1 MDDPESVDLKQTVN
15 LPKTAFSMKANLPQT
30 EPKTLARWE
39 KERLYHQI
47 RAVAA
52 GRPRYILHDGP
63 PYANGRIHLGTAFN
77 KILKDFIVKS
87 KTMAGFDAPYVPG
100 WDCHGLPIEINVDN
114 ELGARRAHLPPL
126 EIRRAC
132 RKYAEKYVDLQ
143 RTDFKRLGVL
153 GQWEDPY
160 LTMSAHYQSVIAGAF
175 VDFLE
180 KGYVYKGLKPVH
192 WCIKDRTALAEA
204 EVEYE
209 DDTSPSIW
217 VRFRLVSDAAAIDPA
232 LAGRAAVSI
241 SEDITV
247 KELSERLDVKAAHVI
262 TKLVNR
268 GIFAT
273 ADQTLDAK
281 LATEVARDFGTAMP
295 PVYGLIWTTTPW
307 TMPANV
313 AIAFNP
319 KFEYAAAEVGG
330 AVYIVAADLLKVTA
344 EKCGWTQ
351 PRVVATFPGAKL
363 DRVVFR
369 HPFLERDSLGLLADH
384 VTLEQGTGAV
394 HTAPGHGQED
404 YVSARQYG
412 IEIYC
417 PVDAAGR
424 FFHATGAAGRLPE
437 ELIGKTVWEANPLVI
452 EILKAHGAL
461 LGMEKLAH
469 SYPHC
474 WRCHKP
480 VIFRATEQWFI
491 GMERNDFRQHALE
504 AVRRSRWIPEW
515 GQERISNMIASRPD
529 WCISRQKAWGV
540 PIVVFYCEG
549 CREPLVDRRIQDG
562 IVQLFREHT
571 ADVWYERTAAELLP
585 AGTKCAKCGGTEFSK
600 ENDVLD
606 VWFDSGSSHLAVL
619 NGRFGLEWPA
629 DMYIEGGDQY
639 RGWFQSSLLVGT
651 GLKGGA
657 PYRASALS
665 GWVLDGEGRAMHKS
679 LGNAIEPEE
688 VIKHHGAEILRLW
701 SASVEFSED
710 VRLSETILTR
720 LVDAY
725 RKLRNTFRYLLGN
738 VHDFDPQKD
747 QTAAD
752 QFEEID
758 QWILV
763 KAADLVKHCR
773 GWYDNYEFHK
783 VFHNVYAFA
792 TVDLSSV
799 YFDVLKDRLYCSAA
813 NWATRRSAQTTL
825 YRLLDALVRLLAP
838 IMSFTTEEVWTHMGR
853 PASVHMALFPEPGEL
868 TAGLGETARANA
880 ADWDGLIETRDDVL
894 KCLEAARNEKRIGA
908 PLEAR
913 IVLTASGENATLLE
927 RYAAELAALFI
938 VSQVEVKRAAEGWNV
953 AVERSAGEKCERCW
967 RYTTD
972 TGADSR
978 YPTVCGRCAQAVDEI
993 RHG

>member
-47 RAVAA
+47 RGVSA

-114 ELGARRAHLPPL
+114 ELGAKKAHIPPL

-132 RKYAEKYVDLQ
+132 RRYAEKFVDLQ

-209 DDTSPSIW
+209 NDTSPSIW
-217 VRFRLVSDAAAIDPA
+217 VRFRLTSDAAAIDPA
-232 LAGRAAVSI
+232 LAGRS
-241 SEDITV
+241 
-247 KELSERLDVKAAHVI
+247 
-262 TKLVNR
+262 
-268 GIFAT
+268 
-273 ADQTLDAK
+273 
-281 LATEVARDFGTAMP
+281 
-295 PVYGLIWTTTPW
+295 VYGLIWTTTPW

-313 AIAFNP
+313 AIAYNP
-319 KFEYAAAEVGG
+319 KFEYVAAEVGG

-344 EKCGWTQ
+344 EKCGWTE
-351 PRVVATFPGAKL
+351 PRVVATFPGTKL
-363 DRVVFR
+363 DRAVFR

-412 IEIYC
+412 LEVYC

-437 ELIGKTVWEANPLVI
+437 ELIGKTVWEANPLVV

-461 LGMEKLAH
+461 LAMEKLAH

-474 WRCHKP
+474 WRCHRP

-491 GMERNDFRQHALE
+491 GMDRNSFREHALE

-540 PIVVFYCEG
+540 PIIVFYCEG
-549 CREPLVDRRIQDG
+549 CREPLTDRRILDG
-562 IVQLFREHT
+562 IVQLFRDHT

-585 AGTKCAKCGGTEFSK
+585 AGTKCPKCGGTEFSK
-600 ENDVLD
+600 ESDVLD

-619 NGRFGLEWPA
+619 SGRFGLEWPA

-657 PYRASALS
+657 PFRASALS

-738 VHDFDPQKD
+738 LHDFDPQKD
-747 QTAAD
+747 RLPGD
-752 QFEEID
+752 QLQEID

-763 KAADLVKHCR
+763 KAADLTARCR
-773 GWYDNYEFHK
+773 AWYDNYEFHK
-783 VFHNVYAFA
+783 VYHAAYAFA

-799 YFDVLKDRLYCSAA
+799 YLDVLKDRLYCSAA
-813 NWATRRSAQTTL
+813 NWAARRSAQTAL
-825 YRLLDALVRLLAP
+825 YRLLDGLVRLLAP

-868 TAGLGETARANA
+868 TEGLGEPAQGCHDDWEKLMGPRA
-880 ADWDGLIETRDDVL
+880 EVMRQ
-894 KCLEAARNEKRIGA
+894 LEAARNEKRIGA

-913 IVLTASGENATLLE
+913 VVLTASGDLAALLE
-927 RYAAELAALFI
+927 QYAAELPALFI
-938 VSQVEVKRAAEGWNV
+938 VSQVEVKRAAEGGLTV
-953 AVERSAGEKCERCW
+953 AVERAAGKKCERCW

-978 YPTVCGRCAQAVDEI
+978 YPTVCGRCAQAVGETL
-993 RHG
+993 HG

>member
-1 MDDPESVDLKQTVN
+1 MDEPQSVDLKQTVN
-15 LPKTAFSMKANLPQT
+15 LPKTAFSMKANLPQA

-47 RAVAA
+47 RGIAA

-114 ELGARRAHLPPL
+114 ELGAKKAHVSPL

-132 RKYAEKYVDLQ
+132 RQYAEKYVDLQ

-209 DDTSPSIW
+209 NDLSPSIW
-217 VRFRLVSDAAAIDPA
+217 VRFRLMSDAAAIDPA
-232 LAGRAAVSI
+232 LAERA
-241 SEDITV
+241 
-247 KELSERLDVKAAHVI
+247 
-262 TKLVNR
+262 
-268 GIFAT
+268 
-273 ADQTLDAK
+273 
-281 LATEVARDFGTAMP
+281 
-295 PVYGLIWTTTPW
+295 VYGLIWTTTPW
-307 TMPANV
+307 TIPANV

-319 KFEYAAAEVGG
+319 KFEYAAVEVGG
-330 AVYIVAADLLKVTA
+330 AVYIVAADLLTVTA
-344 EKCGWTQ
+344 EKCGWAE
-351 PRVVATFPGAKL
+351 PRVVAKFAGAKL
-363 DRVVFR
+363 DRAVFR

-437 ELIGKTVWEANPLVI
+437 ELIGKTVWDANPLVI

-540 PIVVFYCEG
+540 PIIVFYCEG
-549 CREPLVDRRIQDG
+549 CREPLTDRKILDG

-571 ADVWYERTAAELLP
+571 ADIWYERTAAELLP
-585 AGTKCAKCGGTEFSK
+585 AGTKCAKCGGREFSK
-600 ENDVLD
+600 ENDILD

-619 NGRFGLEWPA
+619 NERFGLEWPA

-657 PYRASALS
+657 PFRASALS

-738 VHDFDPQKD
+738 LHDFDPQKD
-747 QTAAD
+747 RTAAD
-752 QFEEID
+752 QFQEID

-763 KAADLVKHCR
+763 RAADLVERCR
-773 GWYDNYEFHK
+773 AWYDNYEFHK
-783 VFHNVYAFA
+783 VYHAVYAFA
-792 TVDLSSV
+792 TVDLSAV

-813 NWATRRSAQTTL
+813 GWPVRRGAQTAL
-825 YRLLDALVRLLAP
+825 ERLLDALVRLLAP

-868 TAGLGETARANA
+868 TAGLGEGARECHDN
-880 ADWDGLIETRDDVL
+880 WDRLMQTRDDVL

-913 IVLTASGENATLLE
+913 VVITASGENATLLE
-927 RYAAELAALFI
+927 QHAGELPALFI
-938 VSQVEVKRAAEGWNV
+938 VSQVEVKRAAEGV
-953 AVERSAGEKCERCW
+953 
-967 RYTTD
+967 
-972 TGADSR
+972 
-978 YPTVCGRCAQAVDEI
+978 
-993 RHG
+993 